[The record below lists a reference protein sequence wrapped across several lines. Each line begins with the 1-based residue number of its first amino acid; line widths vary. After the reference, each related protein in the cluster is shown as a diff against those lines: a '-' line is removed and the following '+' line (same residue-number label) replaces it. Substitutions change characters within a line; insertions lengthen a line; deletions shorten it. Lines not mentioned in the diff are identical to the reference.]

1 MSRDFTPRDLYMADR
16 FLAQKGPPLRK
27 TEITLTYDGKDM
39 GTINKAQL
47 ELQKKFPNLGFLF
60 ERLPDVYRPEK
71 FSVEETDALLAEIE
85 EMLTALIERDCETGK
100 APEHETLE
108 PMWKWFHGELDT
120 NFYYHETN
128 DALFLE
134 WLLDRQLSQYPDCS

>member
-16 FLAQKGPPLRK
+16 FLAEKGTPLRK

-60 ERLPDVYRPEK
+60 ERLPDVYQPGK
-71 FSVEETDALLAEIE
+71 FSKEETDAFLAGIE
-85 EMLTALIERDCETGK
+85 DMLTALVERDCETGK
-100 APEHETLE
+100 APDTE
-108 PMWKWFHGELDT
+108 PPEPLRKWFHGELDT

-134 WLLDRQLSQYPDCS
+134 WLLDRQWSQIAARS